1 MIKNKKRFEEI
12 ITIIETNQSLLIWA
26 RYYL

>member
-1 MIKNKKRFEEI
+1 MKFKLKRYEEI

-26 RYYL
+26 WFFL